1 VASVTTATLL
11 PGIGQ
16 VIEFEVLSS
25 GSRGNAALLHLQE
38 TGRHVLID
46 AGISPSRTR
55 QAMEARG
62 RSHRDVTDVLL
73 THGDSDHLHAGWKNA
88 IVSWA
93 FTIHVHVSHVDRIV
107 QTGIPRGR
115 ISAFESD
122 IALDDVTTVS
132 TIMAPHDIHGT
143 VAYVIRHGE
152 TALGWATD
160 LGRAEAALLS
170 FFQGHQLDALAIESN
185 YDRDMQLLSDRPPF
199 LIERIM
205 GGAGHLSNRQ
215 SLEAVLE
222 IAIASELQHLVLL
235 HRSEQCNCLSRIN
248 ALWAAQAPHLHDRM
262 VIASQ
267 DEASGIMTV
276 RPSGALSR

>member
-1 VASVTTATLL
+1 
-11 PGIGQ
+11 
-16 VIEFEVLSS
+16 
-25 GSRGNAALLHLQE
+25 
-38 TGRHVLID
+38 
-46 AGISPSRTR
+46 
-55 QAMEARG
+55 
-62 RSHRDVTDVLL
+62 
-73 THGDSDHLHAGWKNA
+73 
-88 IVSWA
+88 
-93 FTIHVHVSHVDRIV
+93 
-107 QTGIPRGR
+107 
-115 ISAFESD
+115 
-122 IALDDVTTVS
+122 
-132 TIMAPHDIHGT
+132 MAPHDSHGT

-222 IAIASELQHLVLL
+222 IASASELQHLVLL